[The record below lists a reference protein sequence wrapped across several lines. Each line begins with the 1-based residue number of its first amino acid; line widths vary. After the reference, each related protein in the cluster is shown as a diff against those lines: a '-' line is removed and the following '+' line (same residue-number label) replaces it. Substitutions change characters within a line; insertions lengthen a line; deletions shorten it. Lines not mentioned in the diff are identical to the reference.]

1 MQSYLAAKKKVN
13 AMTMIVSELSKQ
25 SGVPAHVIRYYSR
38 IGLLTPERNP
48 DNGYKIF
55 SEKDVERIQFIRK
68 AQSIG
73 FSLDEINQILG
84 YDQQSESPCSMVRQG
99 LRRHIKENQR
109 QIDELIEK
117 RGRMTGVLSI
127 WDAMPDQDL
136 DAKSICHLIDQVM
149 L

>member
-1 MQSYLAAKKKVN
+1 
-13 AMTMIVSELSKQ
+13 MTMIVSELSKQ